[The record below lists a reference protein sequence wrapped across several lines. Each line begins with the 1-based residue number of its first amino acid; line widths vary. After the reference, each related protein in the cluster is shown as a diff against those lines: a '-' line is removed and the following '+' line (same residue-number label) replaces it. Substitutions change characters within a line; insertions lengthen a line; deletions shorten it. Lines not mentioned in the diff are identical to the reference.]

1 MSSPRV
7 VQSASWRIREL
18 SSNPSIAPCGCT
30 WAERGVSVSAD
41 DVALIE
47 HVRQL
52 RSVEAALSSAISSTA
67 RANIVEQLERCRWFH
82 REQEIEE
89 YETDPSTP

>member
-1 MSSPRV
+1 
-7 VQSASWRIREL
+7 
-18 SSNPSIAPCGCT
+18 
-30 WAERGVSVSAD
+30 VSVSAD